1 MKMSKKQQYRSFS
14 KRLTRRIMLA
24 LTLALLLVAACF
36 NWLEADVFTHYYKVY
51 CKILLDVKNETVRK
65 ALYGVEVAVMNS
77 TDDLEERLQSPATVF
92 NALRDELERN
102 QQIVGFFACFEPD
115 YYPSQGRSFQPYAF
129 WRDGRIDTMQI
140 AKEGNDYL
148 EDDWYGRALAADSG
162 YWSEPYMDDAGS
174 GAPMCTYSVPIHD
187 STGRKVGVFG
197 ADISLDWLY
206 GQLRA
211 IDKEYSFF
219 KGFIKN
225 TKKIDTLSIFSSS
238 IIIDSVGTYI
248 VHPDKKR
255 ILEDNFYEEL
265 RQQKDTASLQLLKDM
280 KARKSGTGKATIDK
294 LTHYVFYAPHE
305 QTGWMM
311 AITVPRLIIMLPIVM
326 RCFVLSFI
334 FFIAL
339 IAVYLICRSTIRR
352 STRPLQTL
360 TKSADEVAKGNFNAP
375 LPDIK
380 HNDEIRL
387 LRDSFGN
394 MQQSLS
400 QYIEELKTTTAQK
413 SAIESELAIARN
425 IQMSILPNAEFSS
438 LNSKIEL
445 YASMNPAKEV
455 GGDLYDY
462 FVRDNRLY
470 FCIGDVAG
478 KGVPAALVMTT
489 VCGAFRLLAE
499 SESEPLR
506 IVTRMN
512 DMMTRDTRMT
522 IFVTFFAGV
531 LDLDSGRL
539 CYCNAGHK
547 EPVMIPQFSLLKT
560 KQRNLP
566 VGAMSDWVFTQQ
578 ETTLAPDT
586 TLCLY
591 TDGLDEAGNARCQ
604 MFGNER
610 IKEVLQTLSPEPRT
624 LIKQRTQAVADFVGD
639 TEQSDDLTMLALHYA
654 GHSHSIVAGGLEE
667 IS

>member
-1 MKMSKKQQYRSFS
+1 MSKKQRYRSFS
-14 KRLTRRIMLA
+14 KRLTRHIMLA
-24 LTLALLLVAACF
+24 LTLALIVVAACF
-36 NWLEADVFTHYYKVY
+36 NWLEADTFTHYYKAY

-92 NALRDELERN
+92 SALRDELQRN
-102 QQIVGFFACFEPD
+102 PQIVGFFACFEPD

-140 AKEGNDYL
+140 ARKGNDYL
-148 EDDWYGRALAADSG
+148 EDDWYGRALAADSS
-162 YWSEPYMDDAGS
+162 YWSEPYIDDAGS
-174 GAPMCTYSVPIHD
+174 GALMCSYSVPIHD
-187 STGRKVGVFG
+187 RTGRKVGVFG

-206 GQLRA
+206 GQLKA

-219 KGFIKN
+219 KGFIKD
-225 TKKIDTLSIFSSS
+225 TKRIDTLSIFSSS

-265 RQQKDTASLQLLKDM
+265 RQQKDTANLQLLKDM
-280 KARKSGTGKATIDK
+280 KARKNGTGEATIDG
-294 LTHYVFYAPHE
+294 LTHYVFYTPQE

-311 AITVPRLIIMLPIVM
+311 AVTMPKLIIMLPIAI
-326 RCFVLSFI
+326 RCFLLSFI
-334 FFIAL
+334 FFLTL
-339 IAVYLICRSTIRR
+339 IAVYFICRHTIRR

-375 LPDIK
+375 LPELR

-400 QYIEELKTTTAQK
+400 QYIDELKTTTAQK
-413 SAIESELAIARN
+413 AAIQSELSIAHN
-425 IQMSILPNAEFSS
+425 IQMSMLPDAEFSAPG
-438 LNSKIEL
+438 SKLKL
-445 YASMNPAKEV
+445 YASMKPAKEV

-462 FVRDNRLY
+462 FVRDSHLY

-499 SESEPLR
+499 SEQEPQR
-506 IVTRMN
+506 IVARMN
-512 DMMTRDTRMT
+512 DMLTRDNGMT

-531 LDLDSGRL
+531 LNLDTGHL

-547 EPVMIPQFSLLKT
+547 AAVVMPHFSQLIPEK
-560 KQRNLP
+560 RNLP
-566 VGAMSDWVFTQQ
+566 VGAMPGWAFTQQ
-578 ETTLAPDT
+578 ETTLEPGT
-586 TLCLY
+586 TLFLY
-591 TDGLDEAGNARCQ
+591 TDGLDEAENARRQ
-604 MFGNER
+604 MFGKER
-610 IKEVLQTLSPEPRT
+610 MNGVLHNASPEPHT
-624 LIKQRTQAVADFVGD
+624 LIQQMTQAVAAFTGD
-639 TEQSDDLTMLALHYA
+639 TEQSDDLTMLALQY
-654 GHSHSIVAGGLEE
+654 V
-667 IS
+667 

>member
-1 MKMSKKQQYRSFS
+1 MSKKQRYRSFS

-24 LTLALLLVAACF
+24 LTLALIAVAACF
-36 NWLEADVFTHYYKVY
+36 NWLEADTFTHYYKVY

-77 TDDLEERLQSPATVF
+77 TDDLEERLQNPSTVF
-92 NALRDELERN
+92 SALRDELQRN
-102 QQIVGFFACFEPD
+102 PQIVGFFACFEPN
-115 YYPSQGRSFQPYAF
+115 YYPNQGRSFQPYAF
-129 WRDGRIDTMQI
+129 WRDGRIDTIQI

-148 EDDWYGRALAADSG
+148 EDDWYQRAFAVDSG
-162 YWSEPYMDDAGS
+162 YWSEPYIDDSGS
-174 GAPMCTYSVPIHD
+174 GILMCSYSVPIHD
-187 STGRKVGVFG
+187 HTGRKVGVFG

-219 KGFIKN
+219 KGFVKN
-225 TKKIDTLSIFSSS
+225 TKNIDTLSVFSSS

-255 ILEDNFYEEL
+255 ILKDNFYEEL

-280 KARKSGTGKATIDK
+280 KARKSGTGEAKIDK
-294 LTHYVFYAPHE
+294 LTNYVFYAPHE

-311 AITVPRLIIMLPIVM
+311 AITVPRLIIMLPVAI
-326 RCFVLSFI
+326 RCFLLSFI
-334 FFIAL
+334 FLLTL
-339 IAVYLICRSTIRR
+339 IAVYFICRSTIRS
-352 STRPLQTL
+352 STLPLHKL
-360 TKSADEVAKGNFNAP
+360 AKSTDEVAKGNFNAP
-375 LPDIK
+375 LPDIR
-380 HNDEIRL
+380 HNDEIHM

-413 SAIESELAIARN
+413 SAIESELSIARN
-425 IQMSILPNAEFSS
+425 IQMKILPSPHYPSS
-438 LNSKIEL
+438 DTQHPSPITLH
-445 YASMNPAKEV
+445 ASMTPAKEV

-499 SESEPLR
+499 SESEPQR
-506 IVTRMN
+506 IVSRMN
-512 DMMTRDTRMT
+512 DMMTRDASMT

-531 LDLDSGRL
+531 LDLETGHL
-539 CYCNAGHK
+539 LYCNAGHK
-547 EPVMIPQFSLLKT
+547 APFMLSDNAPYSKLTAKPQ
-560 KQRNLP
+560 LP
-566 VGAMSDWVFTQQ
+566 VGALPDVAYTQQ
-578 ETTLAPDT
+578 QTTIAPGTTLF
-586 TLCLY
+586 LY
-591 TDGLDEAGNARCQ
+591 TDGLDEAENAQLQ
-604 MFGNER
+604 MFGKER
-610 IKEVLQTLSPEPRT
+610 IQEVLQSTAPEPQT
-624 LIKQRTQAVADFVGD
+624 LISQMTQAVARFVGD
-639 TEQSDDLTMLALHYA
+639 TEQSDDLTMLALQYM
-654 GHSHSIVAGGLEE
+654 
-667 IS
+667 